1 MGNLKDIVEKLR
13 QYLEKQPSANYGDAS
28 TILEALFWIY
38 TENNNLDNEG
48 VKQQFARRG
57 EYLNLPAEEYDEVF
71 YIVSSLCLEYGKLA
85 FQGGFC
91 LAMALAQEVNK
102 T

>member
-13 QYLEKQPSANYGDAS
+13 QYFEKQLSANYGDAS
-28 TILEALFWIY
+28 SIMEALFWMY
-38 TENNNLDNEG
+38 TENNNLDNEV
-48 VKQQFARRG
+48 VKQQFSKLQ
-57 EYLNLPAEEYDEVF
+57 EHLNLPMEEYDEVF
-71 YIVSSLCLEYGKLA
+71 YIVSSLCLEHGKLA

>member
-1 MGNLKDIVEKLR
+1 MSNMKNIVEKLR
-13 QYLEKQPSANYGDAS
+13 QYLEKQPSADYGDADS
-28 TILEALFWIY
+28 IMEALFWMY
-38 TENNNLDNEG
+38 AENNEV
-48 VKQQFARRG
+48 VKQQFSKLL
-57 EYLNLPAEEYDEVF
+57 EHLNLPMKEYDEVF